1 MWVEYKTIL
10 LVALLSGKFKRK
22 KSPLVYLE
30 KSELSGLGLIYD

>member
-10 LVALLSGKFKRK
+10 LVALLNGKLKK